1 MSSTLNATAATL
13 LGFLHEGPMT
23 GFDLLKKAEEVTG
36 EFWNVTKSQVYRELK
51 SLAADGSIAM
61 RATGPRDRQ
70 PYSITRAGRAA
81 FASWIALPPGPLNM
95 RFPLA
100 LTVFFGRHLPR
111 KKLRAALD
119 EHRAH
124 HVARLAEC
132 LALAPVAAADPFVLD
147 VLHLGTGFHRAVI
160 AWIDSLRK

>member
-100 LTVFFGRHLPR
+100 LTVFP
-111 KKLRAALD
+111 LRPKALGCETSVSADALNCGACGAACGTNNITGSCAASKCVYQCKGNYAQCW
-119 EHRAH
+119 HRPQSG
-124 HVARLAEC
+124 V
-132 LALAPVAAADPFVLD
+132 
-147 VLHLGTGFHRAVI
+147 
-160 AWIDSLRK
+160 